1 LSVLF
6 DTILGFDIQ
15 TESNAAREN
24 PAKIKYA
31 IPPTF
36 SIMGVTSPTTLKHIN
51 TKKTEGGDKSAHKF
65 DNHVVDVVMEMPVD
79 RRCNGK
85 ISLGITVECIR
96 SLQKVKRATHPIQ
109 SEPTSKRN

>member
-1 LSVLF
+1 LVS
-6 DTILGFDIQ
+6 GKKNR

-31 IPPTF
+31 IPPT
-36 SIMGVTSPTTLKHIN
+36 SNIIGVTSPTT
-51 TKKTEGGDKSAHKF
+51 KF

-85 ISLGITVECIR
+85 ISLGIT
-96 SLQKVKRATHPIQ
+96 HPIGAH
-109 SEPTSKRN
+109 E

>member
-1 LSVLF
+1 MSILF
-6 DTILGFDIQ
+6 DAILGFDVR

-31 IPPTF
+31 IPPTVN
-36 SIMGVTSPTTLKHIN
+36 ITGVTSPITLKHIN
-51 TKKTEGGDKSAHKF
+51 NKKMEEGNKTAHKF

-85 ISLGITVECIR
+85 ISLGITSECIK
-96 SLQKVKRATHPIQ
+96 SLKKVKRAAHPIQ
-109 SEPTSKRN
+109 SEPTNKRS